1 MIVFLATVVEVFA
14 SNAVEGVG
22 APRCVGEENH
32 GSFEFCLAGGAVKG
46 FALSHH
52 YGSSAK
58 YYRFGV

>member
-1 MIVFLATVVEVFA
+1 LFFGGTVVEMIA
-14 SNAVEGVG
+14 GNADEGVG
-22 APRCVGEENH
+22 ATRCVGEENH

-46 FALSHH
+46 FAVSHH